1 MFSLSLLFSNTIL
14 SFGQECKL
22 GKGMFG
28 LGRFLLNITQE
39 PLLAVDKKNPLFLLE
54 SPDIAEAKHQ
64 QFAHIEL
71 NQIKSCI
78 LCPIFI
84 TTYTLLHL
92 LD

>member
-39 PLLAVDKKNPLFLLE
+39 PLLAVDKKIRYFYWRGLILQKQNINSFPT
-54 SPDIAEAKHQ
+54 
-64 QFAHIEL
+64 L
-71 NQIKSCI
+71 N
-78 LCPIFI
+78 
-84 TTYTLLHL
+84 
-92 LD
+92 